1 MPTLAETRFGFSPEL
16 QNPGVLNRLF
26 GMTNAEVGG
35 QGPQAA
41 QSFLE
46 SIFNRA
52 AARGQTLGQT
62 LSGSYFPASTY
73 RNAARPLP
81 GDARQRFEE
90 LLAPV
95 LQGSNVSNYATGNA
109 SGTVGFNG
117 GPQGSAYGGGG
128 FGG

>member
-16 QNPGVLNRLF
+16 QSPDVLNRLF
-26 GMTNAEVGG
+26 GITNAEVGG

-73 RNAARPLP
+73 SRAGQPLSA
-81 GDARQRFEE
+81 DARQRYEE
-90 LLAPV
+90 LLAPI
-95 LQGSNVSNYATGNA
+95 LQGSNV
-109 SGTVGFNG
+109 
-117 GPQGSAYGGGG
+117 
-128 FGG
+128 